1 MSALST
7 LSAVRDQI
15 AQRRAQDKAS
25 NLQDELIELMESNA
39 NPDAVDECLRDLLE
53 MLHPDRSLAERT
65 AGVEALTD
73 IITIGHGDDLFA
85 RIGRIVRDSGSIED
99 LRDLLLPKT
108 TRNAALLVLGNL
120 VSDAVDEESSLTK
133 EQLLRSE
140 GAVFALRECLE
151 EASDVESLTLAV
163 GCLQN
168 LCHDQGW
175 SEQLVKLGVHMT
187 LEALLEHP
195 DATVLRYVSGALK
208 NISATTQ
215 TERANAA
222 EAIHER
228 SFEADVEDF
237 RSRRAA
243 SAVVRAIQ
251 KVSPDVRLRRL
262 HRATECEGEGGPSAA
277 LKQRAVDQKR
287 AERAAS
293 RRPRP
298 ARPAISS
305 SSAAAASAIKLKAAT
320 TALRSSESG
329 AAAPLSIVPAAAP
342 PQAPPTGT
350 VCFEV

>member
-140 GAVFALRECLE
+140 GAVFALRE
-151 EASDVESLTLAV
+151 
-163 GCLQN
+163 
-168 LCHDQGW
+168 
-175 SEQLVKLGVHMT
+175 
-187 LEALLEHP
+187 
-195 DATVLRYVSGALK
+195 
-208 NISATTQ
+208 
-215 TERANAA
+215 
-222 EAIHER
+222 
-228 SFEADVEDF
+228 
-237 RSRRAA
+237 
-243 SAVVRAIQ
+243 
-251 KVSPDVRLRRL
+251 
-262 HRATECEGEGGPSAA
+262 
-277 LKQRAVDQKR
+277 
-287 AERAAS
+287 
-293 RRPRP
+293 
-298 ARPAISS
+298 
-305 SSAAAASAIKLKAAT
+305 
-320 TALRSSESG
+320 
-329 AAAPLSIVPAAAP
+329 
-342 PQAPPTGT
+342 
-350 VCFEV
+350 